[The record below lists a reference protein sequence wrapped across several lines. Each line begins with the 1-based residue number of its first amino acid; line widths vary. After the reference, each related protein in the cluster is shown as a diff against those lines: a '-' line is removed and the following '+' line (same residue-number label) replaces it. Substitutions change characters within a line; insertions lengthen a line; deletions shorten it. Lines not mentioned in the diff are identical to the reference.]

1 MEDIPSGA
9 VEKAAMVLEA
19 FPPGR
24 TAIGVTELSRRC
36 GLAKSTT
43 HRTLGILEAIGMVE
57 RQEAGYLLGCLI
69 RRLADIYD
77 GRSPSQLR
85 DCVLPYMLD
94 LYEETHLAV
103 HLGVWTGGGVLIAEN
118 LHGKTDRRTIPEVG
132 ARIPVHCTAL
142 GRVLLA
148 HVDDYSRLRA
158 LRSRLRPFTTETVV
172 SPGLLEQELK
182 AIRQQGL
189 ARSWNQFLP
198 GIVDVAAPILDAD
211 GSIVAAIAVSGPIG
225 CFDTDAAARHV
236 SRTARAASLSP
247 CLAEVPRPAGHRDR
261 LNSPLQ
267 YV

>member
-24 TAIGVTELSRRC
+24 TAIGVTELARRC

-43 HRTLGILEAIGMVE
+43 HRTLRILETIGMVE
-57 RQEAGYLLGCLI
+57 RQESGYLLGCLI
-69 RRLADIYD
+69 RRLADIHD

-94 LYEETHLAV
+94 LYEETHLTV
-103 HLGVWTGGGVLIAEN
+103 HLGVWIGGSVLIAEN
-118 LHGKTDRRTIPEVG
+118 LHGKTDRRMFPEVG
-132 ARIPVHCTAL
+132 VRIPLHCTAL

-148 HVDDYSRLRA
+148 HADDYSRLRV
-158 LRSRLRPFTTETVV
+158 LRARLRPFTTETVV
-172 SPGLLEQELK
+172 SPTVLEQELE
-182 AIRQQGL
+182 AVREVGL

-198 GIVDVAAPILDAD
+198 GIADIAAPIWDTD
-211 GSIVAAIAVSGPIG
+211 GSVVAAISVSGPIG
-225 CFDTDAAARHV
+225 CIDIDTAAHHV
-236 SRTARAASLSP
+236 RRTARAASLSP
-247 CLAEVPRPAGHRDR
+247 CLTEAPRPARRVDR
-261 LNSPLQ
+261 INSSLQ